1 MGTTGSPSPGTESAT
16 FALVNIA
23 PLASLYT
30 TEYNSGKRNTGGRRV
45 NSYSLAVDTGG
56 TFTDI
61 VLKASDGRLW
71 VDKTLTT
78 HQDLLQGVFRG
89 VHSVLNKVGI
99 RPVDVNGLLVHATT
113 TVTNALIERKGQ
125 ITALLVTE
133 GFKDVLIIRAEHR
146 YDIYDL
152 QLEFAEP
159 LIPSELVFGVNER
172 TLANGTVQRD
182 IDPYEIAKIA
192 VQLRRDNVVSLGIC
206 LLNSYQNPQ
215 NERRLAEL
223 IRQHLPNVYVSLSSE
238 VAPQI
243 REYPRAS
250 TTAINA
256 YTAPIAQPYLKALSA
271 RLATE
276 GFRNQP
282 LIMLGS
288 GGIIGT
294 EVAGRNPVRMIE
306 SGPAAGALAATHFAK
321 QLNLS
326 HLISFDMG
334 GTTAKACLIEDGKPR
349 ITGHLEVDRRYR
361 FKEGSGMPVSVPAI
375 DLIEIGAGGGSIA
388 SIDALGLLK
397 VGPRSAGSEPGPAC
411 YGRGG
416 EDPTVTDADVVLG
429 LLDPDNF
436 LGGEM
441 RLDKAAAEKA
451 FANLGA
457 RISKNAVE
465 VASGVYRIVAEAM
478 AAAARTHMTDRG
490 VDHRGIPLLA
500 FGGAGPVHAC
510 QVGALLQSQSV
521 IFPPQASVL
530 SAFGTLVSPPRLDLV
545 RSAIGILRELNWNE
559 VDRIYDE
566 LMAEAKDALL
576 AAGCVSD
583 EIVFGFGADLRYA
596 GQQNEIAV
604 GLTEDPRTH
613 HDVGAIMKVFEGA
626 YLALYGVAPS
636 HVDIEIVNWRLVA
649 QGRTID
655 VGTQGPAPGLSAGP
669 NMSRRVHLWRE
680 SSVPVYERK
689 ALVLDQ
695 AIKGPALIE
704 ERETTIVIL
713 PGWQAK
719 VDRFGCIVATRD

>member
-1 MGTTGSPSPGTESAT
+1 LS
-16 FALVNIA
+16 
-23 PLASLYT
+23 
-30 TEYNSGKRNTGGRRV
+30 
-45 NSYSLAVDTGG
+45 SYSLAVDIGG

-71 VDKTLTT
+71 VDKTLST
-78 HQDLLQGVFRG
+78 HQDLLQGFFRG
-89 VHSVLNKVGI
+89 VHGVLGKAGLQ
-99 RPVDVNGLLVHATT
+99 PKDVNGLLVHATT

-125 ITALLVTE
+125 TTALLVTE
-133 GFKDVLIIRAEHR
+133 GFKDVLVIRAEHR

-159 LIPSELVFGVNER
+159 LIPNDLVFGVKER
-172 TLANGTVQRD
+172 TLASGKVVRE
-182 IDPYEIAKIA
+182 IDPDEVAA
-192 VQLRRDNVVSLGIC
+192 LAEQLRRNKVVSLGIC

-223 IRQHLPNVYVSLSSE
+223 VRKHLPDLYISLSSE

-243 REYPRAS
+243 REYPRTS

-256 YTAPIAQPYLKALSA
+256 YTAPIAQPYLRALA
-271 RLATE
+271 VRLEQE

-282 LIMLGS
+282 LIMLSS

-306 SGPAAGALAATHFAK
+306 SGPAAGALAATHFAQ
-321 QLNLS
+321 QLKLS
-326 HLISFDMG
+326 HLMSFDMG
-334 GTTAKACLIEDGKPR
+334 GTTAKACLIENGKPL

-388 SIDALGLLK
+388 SVDALGLLK

-441 RLDKAAAEKA
+441 KLDKAAAETA
-451 FANLGA
+451 FARLGK
-457 RISKNAVE
+457 RIDKTAVE
-465 VASGVYRIVAEAM
+465 VAAGVYRIVAEAM
-478 AAAARTHMTDRG
+478 AAAARTHATDRG

-510 QVGALLQSQSV
+510 QVGMLLQSKSV

-545 RSAIGILRELNWNE
+545 RSAIGILRELNWGE

-566 LMAEAKDALL
+566 LTAEARDALV
-576 AAGCVSD
+576 AAGCVAD
-583 EIVFGFGADLRYA
+583 EIVFSFGADLRYA
-596 GQQNEIAV
+596 GQQHEIAIT
-604 GLTEDPRTH
+604 LAEDPRKH
-613 HDVGAIMKVFEGA
+613 HDVGIIASTFETA
-626 YLALYGVAPS
+626 YLAHYGVAPS

-649 QGRTID
+649 QGPAMEVVTIPPP
-655 VGTQGPAPGLSAGP
+655 QGKAAAPKGQ
-669 NMSRRVHLWRE
+669 RCVHLWPDA
-680 SSVPVYERK
+680 PVAVYDRN
-689 ALVLDQ
+689 ALTLDQ
-695 AIKGPALIE
+695 SIAGPALIE

-713 PGWQAK
+713 PGWKAT
-719 VDRFGCIVATRD
+719 VDRLGCIVAARG

>member
-1 MGTTGSPSPGTESAT
+1 MRLS
-16 FALVNIA
+16 
-23 PLASLYT
+23 
-30 TEYNSGKRNTGGRRV
+30 
-45 NSYSLAVDTGG
+45 SYSLAVDIGG

-61 VLKASDGRLW
+61 VLKADDGRLW
-71 VDKTLTT
+71 VDKTLST
-78 HQDLLQGVFRG
+78 HQDLLHGFFHG
-89 VHSVLNKVGI
+89 VHSVLNKAGLQPSDI
-99 RPVDVNGLLVHATT
+99 NGLLVHATT
-113 TVTNALIERKGQ
+113 TVTNALIERKGMA
-125 ITALLVTE
+125 TALFVTE
-133 GFKDVLIIRAEHR
+133 GFKDVLVIRAEHR

-159 LIPSELVFGVNER
+159 LIPSELVFGLNER
-172 TLANGTVQRD
+172 TLASGKVVRE
-182 IDPYEIAKIA
+182 IDPDQVVKLCEE
-192 VQLRRDNVVSLGIC
+192 LRQNKVVSLGIC

-223 IRQHLPNVYVSLSSE
+223 IRKQLPDLYISLSSE

-243 REYPRAS
+243 REYPRTS

-256 YTAPIAQPYLKALSA
+256 YTAPIAQPYLRALA
-271 RLATE
+271 RRLEAE

-282 LIMLGS
+282 LIMLSS

-294 EVAGRNPVRMIE
+294 DVAGRNPVRMIE

-321 QLNLS
+321 QLNLTR
-326 HLISFDMG
+326 LMSFDMG
-334 GTTAKACLIEDGKPR
+334 GTTAKACLIEDDKPL

-436 LGGEM
+436 LGGDM
-441 RLDKAAAEKA
+441 KLDKAAAESA
-451 FANLGA
+451 FAKLGK
-457 RISKNAVE
+457 RIDKTAVE

-478 AAAARTHMTDRG
+478 AAAARTHATDRG

-510 QVGALLQSQSV
+510 QVGALLQSKSV

-545 RSAIGILRELNWNE
+545 RSAIGILRELNWTE
-559 VDRIYDE
+559 VDRIYNE
-566 LMAEAKDALL
+566 LTAEAREALV
-576 AAGCVSD
+576 AAGCKAD
-583 EIVFGFGADLRYA
+583 EIVYSFGADLRYA
-596 GQQNEIAV
+596 GQQHEIAIALTQDPRLHHNV
-604 GLTEDPRTH
+604 GLITKE
-613 HDVGAIMKVFEGA
+613 FETA
-626 YLALYGVAPS
+626 YLAHYGVAPS
-636 HVDIEIVNWRLVA
+636 HVDIEIVNWRLVS
-649 QGRTID
+649 
-655 VGTQGPAPGLSAGP
+655 QGPAKEIVTVSPPQGKPGAPKGT
-669 NMSRRVHLWRE
+669 RRVHLWPE
-680 SSVPVYERK
+680 APVVIYDRQ
-689 ALVLDQ
+689 ALALGQTVN
-695 AIKGPALIE
+695 GPTLIE

-713 PGWQAK
+713 PGWQATI
-719 VDRFGCIVATRD
+719 DRLGCVVATRS